1 MKITFSSTA
10 KTSLEE
16 IILFLKRKWT
26 QREINVLK
34 NDIKHFRKTINE
46 GLIIHQSLEKFPKI
60 KFTLIGKKQV
70 KIFYE
75 VKENEILIKLFWHCK
90 QNPKKLS
97 KLLKQP

>member
-34 NDIKHFRKTINE
+34 NDIKQFRKTIKE
-46 GLIIHQSLEKFPKI
+46 EIIIHQSLEKFPKI
-60 KFTLIGKKQV
+60 KLTLIGKKQV